1 MKAVTFNEYG
11 SPRVLKLSQINR
23 PDPDK
28 HEVLIQVAAAGVNP
42 IDARLRQGEMKWL
55 LPGGFPRVPGYDVAG
70 IVKASDP
77 ASDFEPGDR
86 VLAFLDNIYGG
97 AYAEYA
103 GCSAHCVVKIPDAL
117 SFTQA
122 SAIPLAGSTALQ
134 SLRDFGHLKPG
145 DRVLINGASGGVGA
159 FAVQI
164 AVAYGAE
171 VTAVAST
178 RHEDFVRSLGASHFI
193 DYKREDFTDSSQKW
207 EIIFDVAGKRSFSQV
222 KDSLARTGQYVTT
235 EPSFRG
241 LAISVLTWPQSEQS
255 HVMLAHPKKEDL
267 TELVRLW
274 SEKQLVVTL
283 ADTISFSD
291 AVKAHQMIEEGGFCG
306 KLVLKPNLFNA
317 D

>member
-28 HEVLIQVAAAGVNP
+28 HEILIQVAAAGVNP

-70 IVKASDP
+70 IVKVSDP

-86 VLAFLDNIYGG
+86 VLAFLNNIYGG

-134 SLRDFGHLKPG
+134 SLRDF
-145 DRVLINGASGGVGA
+145 GA

-207 EIIFDVAGKRSFSQV
+207 EIIFDVAGKRSYSQV

-274 SEKQLVVTL
+274 SEKQLIVTL